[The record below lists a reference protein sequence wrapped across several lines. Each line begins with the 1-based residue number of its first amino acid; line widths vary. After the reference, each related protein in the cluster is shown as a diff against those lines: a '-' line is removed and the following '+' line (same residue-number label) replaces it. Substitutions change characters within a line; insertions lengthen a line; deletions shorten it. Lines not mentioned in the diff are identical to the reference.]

1 MFSRCFRYARAVTA
15 NDSLR
20 AVTDSFASVPCPRRD
35 VVLVEAKIL
44 RRWLTDREN
53 DGAEE
58 AMRVMAK
65 KTAVVVLQGAAE
77 DPEEQEFVLEAV
89 CSRLV
94 ANVIRYPLVKQNTFN
109 LWQHAVRKMI
119 QDKSNAKMLATLK
132 RSSSVA
138 MKHNFERPFCHG
150 TTGDPQAMAEA
161 RLRSPT
167 PPLRMLS
174 VEAMNAR
181 QAQLLLESEAK
192 KENQRSAPSAAKAK
206 QMKRKSEHLPG
217 MAAVPSTPAPAF
229 SENAPSKGAFDD
241 VSMPI
246 GLRLAYSDSFIKQLS
261 TLAPTDTTALSAAAR
276 RPNADHGTYPS
287 VPDDAPMS
295 EDYDAL
301 DYVLNSNDFS
311 LDVLN
316 SFLDEPLT

>member
-1 MFSRCFRYARAVTA
+1 
-15 NDSLR
+15 
-20 AVTDSFASVPCPRRD
+20 
-35 VVLVEAKIL
+35 LVEAKIL

-58 AMRVMAK
+58 AMRVMAE

-217 MAAVPSTPAPAF
+217 MAAVPSTPAPALCD
-229 SENAPSKGAFDD
+229 NAPSKGAFDD

-246 GLRLAYSDSFIKQLS
+246 GLRLAYSDSFIKLLS

-276 RPNADHGTYPS
+276 RPHADHGTNTS

-316 SFLDEPLT
+316 SFLREPLT